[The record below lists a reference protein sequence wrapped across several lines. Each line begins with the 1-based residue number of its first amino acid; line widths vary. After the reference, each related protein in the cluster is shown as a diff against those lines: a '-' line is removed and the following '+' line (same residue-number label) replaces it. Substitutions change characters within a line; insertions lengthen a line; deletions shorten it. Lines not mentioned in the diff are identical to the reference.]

1 LGKLKVQTVKGTII
15 NYAGILI
22 GFVTAA
28 ILSPQVDSRYIGLV
42 SVIVSYAVIMSQV
55 GSLGLAGITT
65 RLFTYF
71 RTDDNRHH
79 GFLFLSVIITLAG
92 FLISTVI
99 LVIIRYF
106 VYFQRS
112 DNDLFLHYF
121 WFIIPVL
128 LFILIFNLFDNYYK
142 MLYNAVTGIFLK
154 EFVQKAGTFFAVL
167 MIVAGLIGY
176 ETFVVV
182 YLAGYSLPGI
192 LMLIYALKDRKNHF
206 TPELNYLRPAMKRA
220 VLSVGLFSII
230 STATGIVAINIDKIM
245 IEAFTGLSKAGV
257 YTIAFYFGVVI
268 AVPAR
273 SMLKIASAHIAD
285 AWKRKDRENIKM
297 IYQKSAINLFVV
309 GAFLVTVLYINLD
322 NILVLLKGD
331 YADGKYVI
339 ILIALAYLTDMIAG
353 TAGTVL
359 FTSKKYQYQSYI
371 MIIYVLLIVVT
382 NLILIPKYGINGAAL
397 ATLISKAI
405 INIIRFSVIYFFFRF
420 QPYNYKFL
428 LVPLTVLLV
437 LVINN
442 FTGKAEH
449 FIIDIIIRSGAAFLL
464 YFGTVYILNIS
475 EDMNH
480 HVKLILKKKTD
491 S

>member
-1 LGKLKVQTVKGTII
+1 
-15 NYAGILI
+15 
-22 GFVTAA
+22 
-28 ILSPQVDSRYIGLV
+28 
-42 SVIVSYAVIMSQV
+42 
-55 GSLGLAGITT
+55 
-65 RLFTYF
+65 
-71 RTDDNRHH
+71 
-79 GFLFLSVIITLAG
+79 
-92 FLISTVI
+92 
-99 LVIIRYF
+99 
-106 VYFQRS
+106 
-112 DNDLFLHYF
+112 
-121 WFIIPVL
+121 
-128 LFILIFNLFDNYYK
+128 
-142 MLYNAVTGIFLK
+142 
-154 EFVQKAGTFFAVL
+154 
-167 MIVAGLIGY
+167 
-176 ETFVVV
+176 
-182 YLAGYSLPGI
+182 
-192 LMLIYALKDRKNHF
+192 
-206 TPELNYLRPAMKRA
+206 
-220 VLSVGLFSII
+220 
-230 STATGIVAINIDKIM
+230 
-245 IEAFTGLSKAGV
+245 
-257 YTIAFYFGVVI
+257 
-268 AVPAR
+268 
-273 SMLKIASAHIAD
+273 
-285 AWKRKDRENIKM
+285 
-297 IYQKSAINLFVV
+297 
-309 GAFLVTVLYINLD
+309 
-322 NILVLLKGD
+322 VLLKGD

-480 HVKLILKKKTD
+480 HVKLILKKKTN